1 MSELLEAMRYDDVEV
16 TKESGDKG
24 GDVVA
29 TVQFSITTITEV
41 VQVKRQQGSIGRPI
55 LDQLRGVLSY
65 YKAIRG
71 I

>member
-1 MSELLEAMRYDDVEV
+1 MRYDDVEV